1 MKVLAPVL
9 RARAA
14 WRGSGVWPRLGVLF
28 ALGAFSALAHA
39 PFFFQPAYILALCG
53 LLLALDDARRTTRP
67 LRAALVRGWVFGCGY
82 FLASMY
88 WVANAF
94 LVNDDFVWLV
104 WAPLTLFPGGLAIFW
119 AVPSVIYT
127 RLAPSGPAR
136 VGWFALIFLLAEL
149 VRSNVLSGFAWNLTG
164 HVFQAGGA
172 VSQVASLIG
181 ASGLSAFA
189 LYAFVAPAA
198 LLGPG
203 RAWPRLAPLAAGFLI
218 LVGFWVFGS
227 LRLAQG
233 ELEASGHTI
242 RVAQLD
248 WPQSEIRPENIDAV
262 LDAYLAVS
270 MEQPLTDV
278 DALIWPE
285 GAIPAWLMN
294 EPRVL
299 RRLGEALPTGTL
311 LIAGAPHVEFG
322 DDVRQDRYF
331 NSLHALKIEQGQV
344 IPVARYDKARLV
356 PFGEANTL
364 AALTRPFGLETLSQ
378 YGFGFDP
385 GPGPA
390 TLALDSLPGFAPL
403 ICYEVIY
410 PRWILRAPDRPQWLL
425 NISNDAWFGQSS
437 GPSQLLNLTAY
448 RSIEEGLP
456 TIRSASSGSSG
467 QIDSYG
473 RSQLLVTVEYSQAFD
488 LSLLKGLD
496 ETVYAE
502 YPVWS
507 WVIAFFVLI
516 AFTACLSPSG
526 VHALRRGAPRR
537 APT

>member
-1 MKVLAPVL
+1 MSALAPVL

-14 WRGSGVWPRLGVLF
+14 WRGLGRWPRLAILF
-28 ALGAFSALAHA
+28 GLGAISALAHA

-53 LLLALDDARRTTRP
+53 LLLALDDARRTARP
-67 LRAALVRGWVFGCGY
+67 VRSALLRGWVFGCGY
-82 FLASMY
+82 FLAGMY

-94 LVNDDFVWLV
+94 LVNDDYIWLV

-119 AVPSVIYT
+119 AVPSAIYT
-127 RLAPSGPAR
+127 RFAPSGPAR
-136 VGWFALIFLLAEL
+136 IGWFALVFLLAEL
-149 VRSNVLSGFAWNLTG
+149 ARANVLSGFAWNLSG

-172 VSQVASLIG
+172 LSQAASLIG
-181 ASGLSAFA
+181 ATGLSAFA

-203 RAWPRLAPLAAGFLI
+203 RILPRLAPLGAGLCI
-218 LVGFWVFGS
+218 LTGFWVFGAA
-227 LRLAQG
+227 RLAQA
-233 ELEASGHTI
+233 ELETTGHTV

-248 WPQSEIRPENIDAV
+248 WPQAEIRPENLDAV
-262 LDAYLAVS
+262 LDEYLAVS
-270 MEQPLTDV
+270 TQESLGDV

-299 RRLGEALPTGTL
+299 RRLAEVLPDGTL
-311 LIAGAPHVEFG
+311 LIVGAPHVEFG
-322 DDVRQDRYF
+322 ESTDQDRYY
-331 NSLHALKIEQGQV
+331 NSLHVLEIEQGQIV
-344 IPVARYDKARLV
+344 PTARYDKARLV

-385 GPGPA
+385 GAGPA
-390 TLALDSLPGFAPL
+390 TLRLEDLPGFAPL

-410 PRWILRAPDRPQWLL
+410 PRWILRAQDRPLWLL

-473 RSQLLVTVEYSQAFD
+473 RSQVLVTVEYSQAFD

-502 YPVWS
+502 YPVWI
-507 WVIAFFVLI
+507 WVTAFSVLI
-516 AFTACLSPSG
+516 ALTACLAPSG
-526 VHALRRGAPRR
+526 VLAVRRGASRR
-537 APT
+537 AIS